1 MSDMRETS
9 KKGESL
15 WHHSGFLLL
24 WGGQTVSQ
32 IGSQVTLWALPL
44 VEFLLRATPF
54 QMGILALMGSLPLLL
69 IGLMAGV
76 LVDRVSYHIVLI
88 VEILAGLY

>member
-1 MSDMRETS
+1 MEPP
-9 KKGESL
+9 KKKDSL

-44 VEFLLRATPF
+44 VAVLTLKATPF
-54 QMGILALMGSLPLLL
+54 QMGILTLMGRLPLLL

-76 LVDRVSYHIVLI
+76 
-88 VEILAGLY
+88 